1 MCSCNVSSLRAS
13 CQELADAL
21 LFGGVRGVDVVP
33 IQGLKVVP
41 VDFSDTS
48 SNRILLDLISAKSW
62 M

>member
-1 MCSCNVSSLRAS
+1 MPFSL
-13 CQELADAL
+13 
-21 LFGGVRGVDVVP
+21 GGVRGVDVVP